1 MHHYRYA
8 TVLTIAG
15 SDSSGGAGIQAD
27 LKTFSALG
35 CYGASAITAVTAQN
49 TCGVLDVYPLPPD
62 LVVKQIKAVMDDLCP
77 LAIKIGMIHSPELAI
92 EISSVLEQYPDIPM
106 VMDPVMIASS
116 GHQLIREET
125 VQIFKKKLF
134 PQTTLI
140 TPNMDEAAVL
150 LGKPVKSVDEMVEA
164 AAGLLAL
171 GPHAV
176 LVKGGHLAQPTLYN
190 VFQQIGCTA
199 EQFAYPAI
207 DTVNTHGTG
216 CTLSSAIAAFIARG
230 NNLRDAV
237 AHAGKYVNSAIQHG
251 GDVTMG
257 HGHGAVNHFF
267 RPEPLKKYMAK

>member
-1 MHHYRYA
+1 MQHYRYA

-49 TCGVLDVYPLPPD
+49 TCGVLDIYPLPPD
-62 LVVKQIKAVMDDLCP
+62 FVVKQIKAVMDDLCP

-92 EISSVLEQYPDIPM
+92 EISSVLEQYPDIPV

-125 VQIFKKKLF
+125 VEIFKKKLF

-164 AAGLLAL
+164 AAELLAL
-171 GPHAV
+171 GPQAV
-176 LVKGGHLAQPTLYN
+176 VVKGGHLAQPTLYN
-190 VFQQIGCTA
+190 VYQQTGYAA

-230 NNLRDAV
+230 NNVRDAV

>member
-1 MHHYRYA
+1 MQHYRYA

-49 TCGVLDVYPLPPD
+49 TCGVLDIYPLPTD
-62 LVVKQIKAVMDDLCP
+62 FVVKQIKAVMDDLCP
-77 LAIKIGMIHSPELAI
+77 LAIKIGMIHSPEMAMAV
-92 EISSVLEQYPDIPM
+92 SSVLEQYPNVPV
-106 VMDPVMIASS
+106 VMDPVMVASS

-125 VQIFKKKLF
+125 VEIFKNKLF
-134 PQTTLI
+134 PQTALI

-150 LGKPVKSVDEMVEA
+150 LGKPVKSLDEMVEA

-176 LVKGGHLAQPTLYN
+176 LVKGGHLTQPTLYN
-190 VFQQIGCTA
+190 VFQQIGGA
-199 EQFAYPAI
+199 VEQFAHPAI
-207 DTVNTHGTG
+207 DTFNTHGTG

-237 AHAGKYVNSAIQHG
+237 AYAGEYVNSAIEHG
-251 GDVTMG
+251 SNVKIG

-267 RPEPLKKYMAK
+267 RPESLKKYELE

>member
-1 MHHYRYA
+1 MQHYRYA

-49 TCGVLDVYPLPPD
+49 TNGIIDIHPLPPD
-62 LVVKQIKAVMDDLCP
+62 FVVKQIKAVMDDLCP
-77 LAIKIGMIHSPELAI
+77 LAIKIGMVHSPELAMA
-92 EISSVLEQYPDIPM
+92 ISSVLEQYADVPV
-106 VMDPVMIASS
+106 VMDPVMVASS

-125 VQIFKKKLF
+125 VEIFKKKLF
-134 PQTTLI
+134 PQITLL

-150 LGKPVKSVDEMVEA
+150 IGKPVKNVDEMVGA
-164 AAGLLAL
+164 AAELLAL
-171 GPHAV
+171 GPDAV

-190 VFQQIGCTA
+190 VFQQPGCVA

-216 CTLSSAIAAFIARG
+216 CTLSSAIAAFIALG
-230 NNLRDAV
+230 YSLRDGV
-237 AHAGKYVNSAIQHG
+237 AQAGDYINNAIQHG
-251 GDVTMG
+251 SNIKMG

-267 RPEPLKKYMAK
+267 RPQSLQKYKLD